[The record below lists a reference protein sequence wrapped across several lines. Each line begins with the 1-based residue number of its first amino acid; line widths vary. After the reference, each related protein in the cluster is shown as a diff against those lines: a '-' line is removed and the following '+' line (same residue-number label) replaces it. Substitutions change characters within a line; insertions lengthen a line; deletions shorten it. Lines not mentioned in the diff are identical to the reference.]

1 MCKQPKISIIT
12 VVYNAR
18 DALEKTLESVVRQD
32 YTNKESIII
41 DGGSKD
47 GTQEVIKKYENIV
60 SFWVSEPD
68 KGIYDAM
75 NKGLSHAKGDYVTF
89 LNAGDC
95 YVQANVITSLFSSN
109 NNEDIVYGDIFV
121 DEGNNK
127 PPRYQKALSFKEDEL
142 LKHGTAVVCHQAF
155 FVKKSITPKYNIRY
169 KYKAELNWYFD
180 IIESNGSLISLH
192 INTPVVYYA
201 LGGYGYVN
209 FKSNLLE
216 WCRLIIKRYGWR
228 TFFKYKYPSI
238 VKQKMIY
245 RYPNL
250 QNLFNKKR

>member
-18 DALEKTLESVVRQD
+18 DALEKTLESIANQD
-32 YTNKESIII
+32 YLNKESIII

-47 GTQEVIKKYENIV
+47 GTLEVIQKYQHII
-60 SFWVSEPD
+60 SYWVSEPD

-75 NKGLSHAKGDYVTF
+75 NKGLNKANGTYVTF

-95 YVQANVITSLFSSN
+95 YTQRNVLTSLFSN
-109 NNEDIVYGDIFV
+109 NGNEDIVYGDIFV

-127 PPRYQKALSFKEDEL
+127 PPRYQKALSFNKDEL
-142 LKHGTAVVCHQAF
+142 LKHGTAVVCHQAI
-155 FVKKSITPKYNIRY
+155 FVKKSIAPQYNTKY

-180 IIESNGSLISLH
+180 IIESNGNLSSAH
-192 INTPVVYYA
+192 IKTAVVYYA
-201 LGGYGYVN
+201 LGGYGYVH

-216 WCRLIIKRYGWR
+216 WCLLIIRRYGVR
-228 TFFKYKYPSI
+228 IFFKYKYPSI
-238 VKQKMIY
+238 VMGKIKY

-250 QNLFNKKR
+250 NKIFNINN